1 MVVLLGRSMLLELC
15 PNGGRSRAAGL
26 EFCAISNPDFG
37 FNCRPQAIKKTIS
50 KFQFLDHV
58 FGIFGSSF
66 WDFWLRNWAKNLVQK
81 LDQKRGQ
88 ADGIDAKIWSGNQC
102 KMRLQSIG
110 PLWRAYTKTTW
121 TKFLVQFLD
130 HIFGPGSGPRFW
142 SRSGPRFWC
151 NS

>member
-88 ADGIDAKIWSGNQC
+88 ADGIDAKTWRGNQP
-102 KMRLQSIG
+102 KIKVLKLFFNRVGSALE
-110 PLWRAYTKTTW
+110 PKTW
-121 TKFLVQFLD
+121 
-130 HIFGPGSGPRFW
+130 I
-142 SRSGPRFWC
+142 
-151 NS
+151 